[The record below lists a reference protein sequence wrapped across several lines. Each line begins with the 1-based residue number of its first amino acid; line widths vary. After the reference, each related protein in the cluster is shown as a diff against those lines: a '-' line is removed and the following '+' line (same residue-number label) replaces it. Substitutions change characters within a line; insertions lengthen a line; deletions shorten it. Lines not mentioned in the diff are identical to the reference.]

1 MAHFLPAI
9 EIDNISI
16 PGESDFVTRLK
27 NDPTCEDWWILHSY
41 RIPKHIDQIEGE
53 IDFIVF
59 IPNRG
64 VVVVEVK
71 SSPYISVKS
80 GEFYYGINQERRQN
94 PFVQSHK
101 NMYSL
106 KELLEESKDAPTK
119 LFQMVFTHVVIA
131 YKASFNYETEE
142 YESWK
147 LCDKNTY
154 HSKPLSTFL
163 LEAIENQIGKER
175 KKRDFKDNNATNAS
189 SIRKCISILR
199 PEFKSY
205 IESSEER
212 STRINTEISE
222 FTPEQKSVLA
232 TAKTQDRLL
241 IKGPAGTGKTTLAM
255 ELAFSNAKD
264 NEKVLI
270 LCFNRG
276 LNQFLSQKYSKENL
290 TISTFHQLLIDI
302 ADIEVPDSLPKT
314 WFDNELLNIA
324 SDKIIENDIKFD
336 YLIIDEFQD
345 IVSETNLI
353 ILDML
358 LTGGLKAG
366 KWHFFADF
374 ENQVLYHKTSNPEF
388 TLDKFLEQSAFSFYL
403 RVNCRNTYNI
413 VKMIEQ
419 HINIE
424 PYYQVIRSDGNVLPA
439 RYQYKDDN
447 EQLEN
452 IERNLEKLLKVY
464 SKEEIIF
471 LSPKKKGI
479 VESYNA
485 KHPDKKIY
493 EYNFKEI
500 KQSQPGPY
508 FSTIKGFKGLEFNT
522 IIVVDIASEHF
533 LDINDLTNQLYTGLS
548 RGLETT
554 FLHIKED
561 TEELL
566 SNEY

>member
-16 PGESDFVTRLK
+16 PGELDFATRLK

-41 RIPKHIDQIEGE
+41 RLPEHVTQIEGE

-80 GEFYYGINQERRQN
+80 GEFYYGINQERRHN
-94 PFVQSHK
+94 PFVQSHQ

-106 KELLEESKDAPTK
+106 IQLLEESKEAPTK
-119 LFQMVFTHVVIA
+119 LFQMVFTHVVVA
-131 YKASFNYETEE
+131 YKASFEYETEE
-142 YESWK
+142 YENWK
-147 LCDKNTY
+147 LCDKNVY

-163 LEAIENQIGKER
+163 LEAIENQLVKER
-175 KKRDFKDNNATNAS
+175 KKRDFKDNNATNTS
-189 SIRKCISILR
+189 NIRKCVSILR
-199 PEFKSY
+199 PEFISY

-212 STRINTEISE
+212 ASRINSEISE

-232 TAKTQDRLL
+232 TAKTQERLL
-241 IKGPAGTGKTTLAM
+241 VKGPAGTGKTTLAI
-255 ELAFSNAKD
+255 ELAYSNSSE

-276 LNQFLSQKYSKENL
+276 LKENLSQKYSKENI

-302 ADIEVPDSLPKT
+302 SKIEVPSNPPEN

-324 SDKIIENDIKFD
+324 SDAIIEKDIKFD

-345 IVSETNLI
+345 IVSDTNLI

-358 LTGGLKAG
+358 LSGGLKAG

-374 ENQVLYHKTSNPEF
+374 EKQVLYHKTSNPEF
-388 TLDKFLEQSAFSFYL
+388 TLDKFIGQSAFSFYL

-419 HINIE
+419 HIKIE
-424 PYYQVIRSDGNVLPA
+424 PYYQVIRPDGNVLPS
-439 RYQYKDDN
+439 RYQYRDDN

-464 SKEEIIF
+464 SKDEIIF
-471 LSPKKKGI
+471 LSPKRKGI
-479 VESYNA
+479 VDIYNK
-485 KHPDKKIY
+485 KHPDKKIN
-493 EYNFKEI
+493 EYNFSEL

-508 FSTIKGFKGLEFNT
+508 YSTIKAYKGLEFHT
-522 IIVVDIASEHF
+522 IIVVDIDSENF
-533 LDINDLTNQLYTGLS
+533 FDINDLTNQLYTGLS